1 MIRFSLLLVVFLLCD
16 VSSYAMKVV
25 DVGTI
30 CKNVNDNPSFC
41 LTLLKSKNGTD
52 LVTLGQYTI
61 EVARIDL
68 TNTVN
73 LIKKLISQSGSD
85 IKAKAHYENCL
96 SLFGTGDGGALSEL
110 VDAEKYL
117 KSGEYISFRVQV
129 NNMIADYSDCIT
141 GGDPSVPPYQDR
153 SVLPKYAEVV
163 HDVVDI
169 LFAITIFLLE

>member
-1 MIRFSLLLVVFLLCD
+1 
-16 VSSYAMKVV
+16 MKVV
-25 DVGTI
+25 DIDTI
-30 CKNVNDNPSFC
+30 CKNVTNNPSFC
-41 LTLLKSKNGTD
+41 FTLLKSKHGAD
-52 LVTLGQYTI
+52 LVTLAQYTI
-61 EVARIDL
+61 DVARINV
-68 TNTVN
+68 TNIVN
-73 LIKKLISQSGSD
+73 LIKTLISQSGSD
-85 IKAKAHYENCL
+85 PKAKSHYENCL

-129 NNMIADYSDCIT
+129 NNMIADYSYCIT

-169 LFAITIFLLE
+169 LSSIALFLLD